1 MKDMQK
7 YKNVIHLPLLRGEPD
22 YTVLSAVP
30 PPELHL
36 VMGAVNW
43 GLVQLYQVMDEKLLK
58 EKMRTRGVSIR
69 GYHGG
74 GLDGVNSNLFLKHLD
89 FLLEGAPSEAE
100 PIKEMLAKLLKV
112 MKSCFSV
119 DLYPSYKEDL
129 RQFREAAA
137 AMVSHAKEFRGKVVK
152 PTWKVHIL
160 VCHVEP
166 FLEEKQ
172 VGLGVFCEQTSEA
185 AHCVMKPTLQRFK
198 RKADHLLHGPRL
210 KRACVDFSS
219 KNV

>member
-1 MKDMQK
+1 M
-7 YKNVIHLPLLRGEPD
+7 
-22 YTVLSAVP
+22 
-30 PPELHL
+30 
-36 VMGAVNW
+36 
-43 GLVQLYQVMDEKLLK
+43 
-58 EKMRTRGVSIR
+58 R

-89 FLLEGAPSEAE
+89 YLLEGASSGAE
-100 PIKEMLAKLLKV
+100 PFKEMLASLLKV

-172 VGLGVFCEQTSEA
+172 VGLKVFCEQTSEA

-219 KNV
+219 KNM